1 MNPRHHH
8 KLQILKSQAHE
19 ETYRSHGIEWL
30 MGYSFLVGLLLLLNV
45 IASFIL
51 KNKLF
56 VHYPA
61 LRLVEAVLVVWL
73 GFVLYGLEKRKI
85 WVYKLALSW
94 YVMSTAYLIVLF
106 QVIQSAQLKV
116 FFPLLLV
123 FFVFLIGMQ
132 GLCCWYVYQ
141 KKPYFLNPF
150 VKGHVTTT
158 DRLFI
163 VTLLLLFVLMV
174 SMLITIWRWG

>member
-1 MNPRHHH
+1 MDAHYRR
-8 KLQILKSQAHE
+8 LQTLRKQAHGDL
-19 ETYRSHGIEWL
+19 YRSHAVEWL
-30 MGYSFLVGLLLLLNV
+30 MGYTFLIGLLFLLNV

-56 VHYPA
+56 TPYPA
-61 LRLVEAVLVVWL
+61 LRLIEVLLVVWV

-85 WVYKLALSW
+85 WVWKLALSW
-94 YVMSTAYLIVLF
+94 FIMSTAYFIVLF

-123 FFVFLIGMQ
+123 FFVFLIGMHA
-132 GLCCWYVYQ
+132 LCCWYVYQ

-163 VTLLLLFVLMV
+163 ATLLLLFVLMV
-174 SMLITIWRWG
+174 SILITIWRWG